1 MFNSSVILFIIILF
15 IDLSLG
21 LLVLIKGSG
30 AKANRTFFV
39 LAMLFFVWIGASFLE
54 DEIVNPAVI
63 DLLLKI
69 DYTSA
74 FFAIFY
80 FSVFC
85 FDLAEFKIRNSIM
98 FKIAKVL
105 FFSVPAIFGLLVIF
119 TNSIVVGFEI
129 LPGGI
134 NPILGRGEPLY
145 DLFIVLYMIL
155 GLAFLARRYRTTT
168 SEKKAQI
175 FYVILGLFIFLLIAI
190 LTNVV
195 LVDLIK
201 NSRNYTL
208 YSRFG
213 IFSSIFFILFSGY
226 SIVKHRL
233 LNLKVIATE
242 VLSLGIL
249 IFSLL
254 QVLNSQT
261 SLELI
266 FNGIIFLALL
276 VLIIMLV
283 RSVENEVKRKNQ
295 LQKLTDSLAETNDKL
310 RVINAKLER
319 IDATKT
325 DFIYIASHQL
335 HKVPTPIKG
344 YLSMLLE
351 GSYGKLSKEQRRV
364 LENIKLANDRQ
375 INLVDDL
382 LNVSRME
389 YGKVKLDFKEQQLED
404 VCQEIYDTVRPVA
417 EEKGLKFTYEK
428 PKAAL
433 PKLILDKGKI
443 FEAIFNFVDNAVKY
457 TSKGRINLK
466 IETDINSHCELSEG
480 DDGSRGLLSGPVIRV
495 TVADTGVGIAKESLP
510 FLFAKFSRN
519 DKANLNIE
527 GTGLGLYVVKL
538 MIEAHGGRTWAE
550 SDGEGEG
557 SRFIIE
563 IPTKQP
569 ENVVVKE

>member
-1 MFNSSVILFIIILF
+1 
-15 IDLSLG
+15 
-21 LLVLIKGSG
+21 
-30 AKANRTFFV
+30 
-39 LAMLFFVWIGASFLE
+39 
-54 DEIVNPAVI
+54 
-63 DLLLKI
+63 
-69 DYTSA
+69 
-74 FFAIFY
+74 
-80 FSVFC
+80 
-85 FDLAEFKIRNSIM
+85 
-98 FKIAKVL
+98 
-105 FFSVPAIFGLLVIF
+105 
-119 TNSIVVGFEI
+119 
-129 LPGGI
+129 
-134 NPILGRGEPLY
+134 
-145 DLFIVLYMIL
+145 
-155 GLAFLARRYRTTT
+155 
-168 SEKKAQI
+168 
-175 FYVILGLFIFLLIAI
+175 
-190 LTNVV
+190 
-195 LVDLIK
+195 
-201 NSRNYTL
+201 
-208 YSRFG
+208 
-213 IFSSIFFILFSGY
+213 
-226 SIVKHRL
+226 
-233 LNLKVIATE
+233 
-242 VLSLGIL
+242 
-249 IFSLL
+249 
-254 QVLNSQT
+254 
-261 SLELI
+261 
-266 FNGIIFLALL
+266 
-276 VLIIMLV
+276 MLV